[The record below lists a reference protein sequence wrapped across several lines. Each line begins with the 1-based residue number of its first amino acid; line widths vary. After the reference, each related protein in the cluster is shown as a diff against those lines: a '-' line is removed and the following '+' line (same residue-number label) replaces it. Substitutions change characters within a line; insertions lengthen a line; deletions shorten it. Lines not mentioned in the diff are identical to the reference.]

1 MYIYY
6 LNWLTFKLWEK
17 KIDVIEHISYLV
29 SNHKRCFTLTVF
41 LFLYNCTSE
50 VGHTALHN
58 HRNSFTLNYWPRVAI
73 YILCNEISRN
83 LDFKGTL
90 HKWLVRHT
98 YVNVHMFTCIFI
110 IFSSRKQEFLK
121 YFSIFFYLLSS
132 FFLLP
137 TLIKYCQYVIYM
149 SWLMLSRG

>member
-73 YILCNEISRN
+73 YILCSEISRN

-121 YFSIFFYLLSS
+121 YFSIFFYLLS
-132 FFLLP
+132 FFFQLWSN
-137 TLIKYCQYVIYM
+137 IANM
-149 SWLMLSRG
+149 SYICSS